1 MANANYKLREV
12 SAAEV
17 AKVFGSA
24 RRALRVTRGDE
35 ATALHFIHNPDLA
48 AKAQE
53 WEAKQHPRF
62 QTWLATQLADMAEA
76 EERTAERR
84 EREERKAKKW
94 AERLTMARRAYAAKG
109 TIAAVARACKCDAK
123 TAKKLIAELQSEAS
137 ALS

>member
-48 AKAQE
+48 AAATE
-53 WEAKQHPRF
+53 WEAKQYPRLSTRLSQKLF
-62 QTWLATQLADMAEA
+62 DMAEA
-76 EERTAERR
+76 VNAERA
-84 EREERKAKKW
+84 ERDERKAKKW
-94 AERLTMARRAYAAKG
+94 AERLTMARRAYSAHG
-109 TIAAVARACKCDAK
+109 TIAAVIRACKCDSI
-123 TAKKLIAELQSEAS
+123 TAKKLIAELQSEARP
-137 ALS
+137 